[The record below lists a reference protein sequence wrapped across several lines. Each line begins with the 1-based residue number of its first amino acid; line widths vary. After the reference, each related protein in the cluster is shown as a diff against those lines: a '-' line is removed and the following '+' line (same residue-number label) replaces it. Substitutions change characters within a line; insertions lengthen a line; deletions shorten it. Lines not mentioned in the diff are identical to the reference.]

1 MNIQLNKN
9 CTPFCDTEGQYV
21 EVICILPT
29 KVVTLYSKDQIISV
43 DLKNTDLKVGDKIY
57 FNDDGTFK
65 NIVTKQLESTVTSSN
80 KQSPSR
86 LPKDPNARF

>member
-1 MNIQLNKN
+1 MKIELNKN
-9 CTPFCDTEGQYV
+9 CTPFCDKEGQYV

-43 DLKNTDLKVGDKIY
+43 DLENTNLKVGDKIY

-65 NIVTKQLESTVTSSN
+65 SVVTKQVESTVSTSN

-86 LPKDPNARF
+86 LPTDPNARF